1 VKHREYLI
9 GKPMV
14 SLLLLFGLLSV
25 NCVASATVLTFG
37 DIAIN
42 KSGLPPYQTPI
53 ANGYGGLNW
62 SNFYAL
68 APDLTNNNGYV
79 NGIVSGDQVAFNYY
93 GNPAA
98 VSSSQF
104 DFNGVYLTA
113 AWRNGLNITVSGSL
127 NGTLLY
133 SRTITV
139 NTSSPTWF
147 AFNFNGI
154 DSLSFSSYGGTN
166 AGLLGDN
173 GFGGKTIGDGTQF
186 AMDNFT
192 FIQAAPVPVPAA
204 FWLFGSGIAGLL
216 GCACRRKPM

>member
-1 VKHREYLI
+1 MKHRQHLF
-9 GKPMV
+9 GKPII
-14 SLLLLFGLLSV
+14 SLLLLFGLMSA
-25 NCVASATVLTFG
+25 NHIAFATVLTFD

-42 KSGLPPYQTPI
+42 KSGFPPYETPI
-53 ANGYGGLNW
+53 MNGYGGLNW

-68 APDLTNNNGYV
+68 APDLSNNNGYV

-98 VSSSQF
+98 VSSSPF

-113 AWRNGLNITVSGSL
+113 AWRNGLNVTVTGSL
-127 NGTLLY
+127 SGTLLY

-139 NTSSPTWF
+139 NTSGPTWI

-154 DSLSFSSYGGTN
+154 DSLSFDSYGGTN

-173 GFGGKTIGDGTQF
+173 GSGGKVIGDGTQF

-192 FIQAAPVPVPAA
+192 FSQAAPVPIPAA
-204 FWLFGSGIAGLL
+204 FWLFGPGMAALIGFAL
-216 GCACRRKPM
+216 RRDTT